1 MVFSSKE
8 FASELRASLGKLHFR
23 GHSKATEDCRR
34 PRGGTRNLHDG
45 GSDVFFWVEHLDSRY
60 FFGSRNTPGIFLGWQ
75 ISKRFFSL
83 FDRINQYFFW
93 VGNFHA
99 RYFFRC
105 QISGSVFSWVRN
117 MKLRRTP
124 PRQVYWEYPPWGR
137 RSRYS
142 ALDMLQNDGGRL
154 DRRKWM

>member
-93 VGNFHA
+93 VGNFNA

-124 PRQVYWEYPPWGR
+124 PVKYTESTPPG
-137 RSRYS
+137 
-142 ALDMLQNDGGRL
+142 AGGR
-154 DRRKWM
+154 DIQHWICFKITADG

>member
-93 VGNFHA
+93 VGNFNA

-124 PRQVYWEYPPWGR
+124 PVKYTESTLPG
-137 RSRYS
+137 
-142 ALDMLQNDGGRL
+142 AGGR
-154 DRRKWM
+154 DIQHWICFKITADG